1 MKIRLYFVSLI
12 SFKYL
17 CTMAIR
23 QTNNNAE
30 IVFTCSEVFSYKAEM
45 IVEEHA
51 LVRVLSGE
59 LKVIQAG
66 KTYTFG
72 AGDTHLFPRNQ
83 LSILIKSEKDGLP
96 YKAIVLKLTPSY
108 LQDYYAKNKIEN
120 VSFKAKKITP
130 LIKSPLLDSFFAS
143 LLPYFE
149 LENKLPLEISKLKIT
164 EAITILRNINK
175 DIDSIL
181 SDFSEPHKINIAE
194 FMERNYMFNI
204 PMEKFGYLTGRS
216 LTTFKRDFKKTFNAT
231 PQKWLTEKRLELAHY
246 QLTEK
251 HRKPIDIFNEVG
263 FENLSHFSYAF
274 KKQFGQSP
282 TEIAERKKIPAANI
296 ALAL

>member
-1 MKIRLYFVSLI
+1 
-12 SFKYL
+12 
-17 CTMAIR
+17 MAIR

>member
-1 MKIRLYFVSLI
+1 MSLI

-83 LSILIKSEKDGLP
+83 LSTLIKSEKDGLP

-120 VSFKAKKITP
+120 VSFNAKKITP

-143 LLPYFE
+143 LIPYFE

-282 TEIAERKKIPAANI
+282 TEIAERKKVPAANI